1 MFPADRIDPR
11 STKKARKKEEL
22 KNKLEKET
30 FLNGT
35 ITEKKSELESLL
47 KFHTLLFFE
56 RLGNYFMHKHFLLSK
71 PITYAVVLINVIC
84 EQFIVNEIEFLK
96 TK

>member
-35 ITEKKSELESLL
+35 VTEKKSELKSLL
-47 KFHTLLFFE
+47 KFHTVFVFE
-56 RLGNYFMHKHFLLSK
+56 LLGNYFIHKNFLTVKAYCLSRC
-71 PITYAVVLINVIC
+71 ISVTL
-84 EQFIVNEIEFLK
+84 
-96 TK
+96 